1 MDLSVKLAAA
11 LLIACTLSAESR
23 WTKVYRVSVAAVAAA
38 SIADTAT
45 SLGAGKGESNP
56 LLATNG
62 RFGARGIEIKS
73 AIVAASVL
81 TGWLVTRHHSRAIPA
96 IANCG
101 MAGVYG
107 AIALHNSKVR

>member
-1 MDLSVKLAAA
+1 MRLFLA

-23 WTKVYRVSVAAVAAA
+23 WAKVYRASVAAVAAG
-38 SIADTAT
+38 SVADIAT

-56 LLATNG
+56 LLASSNG

-81 TGWLVTRHHSRAIPA
+81 TGWLATRHHSRAIPA